1 MLWLLGLIILGML
14 SSCKTK
20 YIPVETVIRDSVE
33 INDTVRIINT
43 QFVDRFV
50 KDTSWMQ
57 IHTADSV
64 ELAKMGVSLAG
75 VKSALVI
82 EKNTVKQLREKLS
95 ENNDTSNVRV
105 VYVDRVKKVD
115 VPYPVP
121 AQITKWQRGLMNF
134 GYIGLGI
141 VLLLIVTVIIKVGKW
156 LRARSTA

>member
-20 YIPVETVIRDSVE
+20 YVAVPEYHEVFVNKHDTLVARDSIYIKDSFYVE
-33 INDTVRIINT
+33 KSGDTIATYRTRYIYIDRWRDKIISRDSIK
-43 QFVDRFV
+43 V
-50 KDTSWMQ
+50 
-57 IHTADSV
+57 DSV
-64 ELAKMGVSLAG
+64 
-75 VKSALVI
+75 
-82 EKNTVKQLREKLS
+82 R
-95 ENNDTSNVRV
+95 
-105 VYVDRVKKVD
+105 

-141 VLLLIVTVIIKVGKW
+141 VLLLIVTLIIKVSKW

>member
-20 YIPVETVIRDSVE
+20 YVAVPEYHEVVVNKHDTLVQRDSVYE
-33 INDTVRIINT
+33 RDSIYIIKSGDTVTTYHDRILYR
-43 QFVDRFV
+43 DRWRDKV
-50 KDTSWMQ
+50 VYRDSIKV
-57 IHTADSV
+57 DSV
-64 ELAKMGVSLAG
+64 
-75 VKSALVI
+75 
-82 EKNTVKQLREKLS
+82 R
-95 ENNDTSNVRV
+95 
-105 VYVDRVKKVD
+105 

-141 VLLLIVTVIIKVGKW
+141 VLLLIVTVIIKVSKW